1 MVRLG
6 VAVTAALRA
15 VSRIANGTNN
25 ANRNGLCQLQKCTIS
40 ASMNIVQCRMARAGI
55 GWSLDDLADQSGV
68 ARRTI
73 ARFEGG
79 ESVKLETVE
88 ALRAAL
94 VKGGALLVEVEG
106 RPGVT
111 VRL

>member
-1 MVRLG
+1 MRQVP
-6 VAVTAALRA
+6 
-15 VSRIANGTNN
+15 
-25 ANRNGLCQLQKCTIS
+25 KCTIS
-40 ASMNIVQCRMARAGI
+40 ADMNIAQCRMARAGI
-55 GWSLDDLADQSGV
+55 GWSLDDLAERSGV

-73 ARFEGG
+73 ARFEAG

-88 ALRAAL
+88 SLRAAL

-111 VRL
+111 LKS